1 MVYLIDED
9 VKSRNPLRKAI
20 KEGKEREIEAAR
32 QPAVCIAGEIIN
44 MMGQCLELMLELAE
58 SCPDEAVHYLGE
70 ASHLAMGAIRS
81 SRVYIVNMA
90 DQCSDETYRFVTRRE
105 NEMSLEKFME
115 LAKPFYNDEL
125 KAYADDEKLAAM
137 IQTRISTFPEVNEKA
152 AFVCGLPEY
161 DTELFVNKKNKTTLE
176 MAKDVLTA
184 AIPVIKGID
193 SFDNDTLF
201 AELKA
206 FAEAKEL
213 KAGAVM
219 WIIRIGVSGMSVTP
233 GGATELMAVL
243 GKEESVSRLEK
254 SLAKLN

>member
-1 MVYLIDED
+1 MPHDTNEEFFTLEELEKVFSLEGIS
-9 VKSRNPLRKAI
+9 KSPSVFDYEKLLWFNNNYI
-20 KEGKEREIEAAR
+20 KK
-32 QPAVCIAGEIIN
+32 
-44 MMGQCLELMLELAE
+44 L
-58 SCPDEAVHYLGE
+58 
-70 ASHLAMGAIRS
+70 
-81 SRVYIVNMA
+81 
-90 DQCSDETYRFVTRRE
+90 
-105 NEMSLEKFME
+105 SLEKFME
-115 LAKPFYNDEL
+115 MAKPYYNDEL
-125 KAYADDEKLAAM
+125 KAFADDKKLAAM
-137 IQTRISTFPEVNEKA
+137 VQTRISTFPEVNEKA

-176 MAKDVLTA
+176 MAKDVLEA
-184 AIPVIKGID
+184 AIPVIEGIE

-243 GKEESVSRLEK
+243 GKEESISRLKK
-254 SLAKLN
+254 SLAKLS